1 MLLVDTNVWL
11 SAADVRS
18 ERHDD
23 SVALL
28 SEHRGELATTVPVI
42 PESSW
47 LILDR
52 LGPEAQARFLDLV
65 ISRTLD
71 LVDLTHQDWERVA
84 ALCRQ
89 YADLRLDATDASLIA
104 VAERMRLGSI
114 ATYNHR
120 DFLVVRPEHV
130 ATFELLP

>member
-1 MLLVDTNVWL
+1 VGD
-11 SAADVRS
+11 
-18 ERHDD
+18 
-23 SVALL
+23 
-28 SEHRGELATTVPVI
+28 ELATTVPVI
-42 PESSW
+42 AESSW

-89 YADLRLDATDASLIA
+89 YADLRLDATDVSLIA

-114 ATYNHR
+114 ASYNHR

>member
-11 SAADVRS
+11 SAADGRS
-18 ERHDD
+18 ARHDE

-28 SEHRGELATTVPVI
+28 REHQRELATTVPVI
-42 PESSW
+42 AETSW

-52 LGPEAQARFLDLV
+52 LGPSAQADFLDLV
-65 ISRTLD
+65 TTGAVQR
-71 LVDLTHQDWERVA
+71 VDLTGPDWERVV

-89 YADLRLDATDASLIA
+89 YVDLRLDAVDASLVA
-104 VAERMRLGSI
+104 VAERLQLDAI

-120 DFLVVRPEHV
+120 DFRVVRPQHV
-130 ATFELLP
+130 ETFDLLP